1 MSPPSRKRTRK
12 PRKGA
17 RMREVD
23 MDDAAYHAFPESL
36 IESAQ
41 DTQLTSPVKA
51 QRQVGPQKRVP
62 STPAK
67 TKQRE
72 HEEQATV
79 MTQADDGLD
88 SAFNFQG
95 LDAIPGPDFG
105 SIAGGSGAWASDPE
119 EDDFADYV
127 DSLSSQIVQFNYLH
141 GSLFVVQGWD
151 STKHQATTSWFHL
164 QFQTS
169 DDGQL
174 DSGCTCPKALNRNL
188 CVHRRYFRD
197 YEVESLISRDVA
209 DDPEDRPP
217 ATLFSRRVEQSVR
230 LTSLFSV
237 QSMSSSELKGRA
249 IVTHTVSSAESTW
262 KCNKDQGMETC
273 FHIKTAQEEYGDLS
287 VDEVAELEEI
297 GSSSADSVSVSDL
310 VRGPGNTVSYLPI
323 HPPLWARL
331 PSDIPLYADPPP
343 MRTPPN
349 ITFPLDAE
357 SSCSCPSGR
366 TYFNDSLGKKAR
378 LCHLYTLTSVYSV
391 QVDQQDC
398 PTCPSSRK
406 RRIGPD
412 LRQYG
417 IFNYN
422 NSILV
427 SHELLDE
434 YTSSFTSSDY
444 TFKAWY
450 KQLSRRYSL
459 TGRRF
464 MGDDAWRA
472 VWFSYVSLQHFGDK
486 DMTCT
491 TCGPAPDTVIWDGIT
506 LAFGRKHLRGSL
518 RPPTTTGLASPVRQN
533 VKYNPR
539 QQLLLVAGMRK
550 RLRAAL
556 QGPPLEGLNLKAD
569 IGADPPLPTDLE
581 DPGEAKSEAAARR
594 RRALEIDQHLD
605 RVESMVGE
613 LNTQCPAL
621 AQIFDEHFG
630 AEAYSTGRKP
640 SAAFKNL
647 FLQIAAE
654 ESVLQMVNYS
664 SLLKLRSFLESP
676 TRDNVNLLM
685 SIPAFYKTARLKTSD
700 LKSLVEV
707 MRWVEQKARDV
718 LKVLILDPNLPAGDP
733 HLFLDD
739 DNDWRKTGCYYSMPQ
754 IRQRPIYIKL
764 KQDQQK
770 DKSTKRGDRCGKYY
784 SQYGERRLTG
794 GIMVCWCSHSICYG
808 FHCIPSSEGRDDVFS
823 AMVTRWPKAPTRVI
837 YDFAC
842 ALGPYCMLREPM
854 FFAETSFAIDIFH
867 ATGHSKCSPA
877 AFLSEYMNVD
887 TRLSYINSSA
897 AECGNGALRRIRKS
911 VSYMGQQRAI
921 IYTKVFLSIW
931 NRAKILKLDD

>member
-1 MSPPSRKRTRK
+1 MSPLSRKSTRK
-12 PRKGA
+12 ARRGVRK
-17 RMREVD
+17 MEHD
-23 MDDAAYHAFPESL
+23 TDDAAAHAFPES
-36 IESAQ
+36 IIAAAQ
-41 DTQLTSPVKA
+41 DSSYTSPVKA
-51 QRQVGPQKRVP
+51 QRKVGPQKRVFLK
-62 STPAK
+62 PAK
-67 TKQRE
+67 KQQE
-72 HEEQATV
+72 DDEVEATMV
-79 MTQADDGLD
+79 EGLD
-88 SAFNFQG
+88 NDGGFGFQD
-95 LDAIPGPDFG
+95 LAVIPGPDFG
-105 SIAGGSGAWASDPE
+105 AVASGAGTQWASDPE

-127 DSLSSQIVQFNYLH
+127 DSLSSQIAQFNYLH

-151 STKHQATTSWFHL
+151 SSKHQAT
-164 QFQTS
+164 
-169 DDGQL
+169 L

-197 YEVESLISRDVA
+197 YEVESLISSDA
-209 DDPEDRPP
+209 PDPEDQPP

-230 LTSLFSV
+230 ITSLFSV

-249 IVTHTVSSAESTW
+249 IVSHTVSTAESTW
-262 KCNKDQGMETC
+262 KCSKDQGMETC
-273 FHIKTAQEEYGDLS
+273 FHIKTAQEEYGDIS
-287 VDEVAELEEI
+287 VDEVGELEQI
-297 GSSSADSVSVSDL
+297 GSSSADSVSVGEL

-331 PSDIPLYADPPP
+331 PSDMLFYVDPPP

-349 ITFPLDAE
+349 ITFPLEAD
-357 SSCSCPSGR
+357 SSCSCPTGR
-366 TYFNDSLGKKAR
+366 TYFNSNLGKKAR
-378 LCHLYTLTSVYSV
+378 LCHLYTLTTVYSV
-391 QVDQQDC
+391 QVEQQDC
-398 PTCPSSRK
+398 PTCPTPRK

-412 LRQYG
+412 LRKYG

-427 SHELLDE
+427 SHEILDE
-434 YTSSFTSSDY
+434 YTSCFTSSDY
-444 TFKAWY
+444 TFKAWH

-491 TCGPAPDTVIWDGIT
+491 TCGPTPDTVIWDGIT

-518 RPPTTTGLASPVRQN
+518 RPPTTTGLASVVRQN
-533 VKYNPR
+533 VKYHPR

-556 QGPPLEGLNLKAD
+556 QGPPLEGLDLKPDKSVAPSAQLKRALQD
-569 IGADPPLPTDLE
+569 QPTPPSTSLE

-594 RRALEIDQHLD
+594 RRALEIEQHLE

-613 LNTQCPAL
+613 LDTQCPAL
-621 AQIFDEHFG
+621 AQMFEEHFG

-640 SAAFKNL
+640 SAVFKNL
-647 FLQIAAE
+647 LLQIAAE
-654 ESVLQMVNYS
+654 ESVLQMVNYTG
-664 SLLKLRSFLESP
+664 LLKLREFLEAP
-676 TRDNVNLLM
+676 TRDRVNLLM
-685 SIPAFYKTARLKTSD
+685 SIPAFYKAARVKISD
-700 LKSLVEV
+700 LETLVEV
-707 MRWVEQKARDV
+707 MRWVEKKVRDV
-718 LKVLILDPNLPAGDP
+718 LKDLILDPNLPGGDP
-733 HLFLDD
+733 HLFLNE
-739 DNDWRKTGCYYSMPQ
+739 DNDWKKTGCYYSMPQ
-754 IRQRPIYIKL
+754 IRQRPIYARL

-770 DKSTKRGDRCGKYY
+770 DKSSKRGDRCGKYY
-784 SQYGERRLTG
+784 SQYGEKRLTG

-854 FFAETSFAIDIFH
+854 FFAETNFAIDIFH

-921 IYTKVFLSIW
+921 IYTKVFLSVW